1 MNRKCTPDPT
11 ITTIRNLNATTTM
24 TRRTR
29 SLVGPQ
35 LGVVAVVIILLCQVS
50 GILCFSV
57 GVSESDT
64 TFVVEATDIDQGEGC
79 VNEVDGICQTCDR

>member
-1 MNRKCTPDPT
+1 MVM
-11 ITTIRNLNATTTM
+11 TM
-24 TRRTR
+24 
-29 SLVGPQ
+29 
-35 LGVVAVVIILLCQVS
+35 ILLCQVS